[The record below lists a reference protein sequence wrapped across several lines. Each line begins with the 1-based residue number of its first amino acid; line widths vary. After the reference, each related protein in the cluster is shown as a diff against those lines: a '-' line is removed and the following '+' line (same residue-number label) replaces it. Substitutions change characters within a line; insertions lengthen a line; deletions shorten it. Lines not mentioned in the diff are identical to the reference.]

1 MVSLMINSL
10 QPTGSYSKTRKTNKT
25 NKTYFFMELQKFR
38 YDNQLPKLFA
48 VATIGWGAI
57 GMLVGVLIAF
67 QLAFPIL
74 NFGIEYTSFG
84 RLRPVHTNAVIFAFV
99 GNGIFTA
106 VYYSMPRLLK
116 TPMWSKTLGNIHFL
130 SLIHI

>member
-1 MVSLMINSL
+1 
-10 QPTGSYSKTRKTNKT
+10 
-25 NKTYFFMELQKFR
+25 MELQKFR

-99 GNGIFTA
+99 GNGILLLFITLCRD
-106 VYYSMPRLLK
+106 YSRHLCGAKPWVIFISGDGRLL
-116 TPMWSKTLGNIHFL
+116 
-130 SLIHI
+130 